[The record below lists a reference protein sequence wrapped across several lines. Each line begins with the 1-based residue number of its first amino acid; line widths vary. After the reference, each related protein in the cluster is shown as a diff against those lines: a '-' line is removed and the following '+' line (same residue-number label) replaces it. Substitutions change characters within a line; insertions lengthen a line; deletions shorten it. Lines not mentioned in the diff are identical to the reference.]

1 MSNDLKSIPKSV
13 ASAVREIMMKNQNL
27 RAEEELRRH
36 YFPEQK
42 KEEPII
48 KEDAVEDTD
57 TDDLQEGRV
66 KELTYPEPKED
77 PNYFAKKAKEI
88 EKLKKKTTNEDSGID
103 EGWYAHKEIHGSK
116 AISAKDWKAGWRLN
130 SKGQREYKGVK
141 RFQPKNEEVE
151 EVNELKKSTLASYAK
166 KATDDVSYHSFM
178 AGTMSSKDPER
189 LAQDKK
195 AGKRQA
201 GVIKAVDKMAKEAMD
216 PVGKEDSDVNNDG
229 KKTATD
235 RYLKKRREAISKSM
249 KK

>member
-48 KEDAVEDTD
+48 KEDAIEDTD

-66 KELTYPEPKED
+66 KELTYPEPKKD

-88 EKLKKKTTNEDSGID
+88 EKLKKKTTNEATD
-103 EGWYAHKEIHGSK
+103 EDDKGWYAHKEIHGSK
-116 AISAKDWKAGWRLN
+116 GISAKDWKAGWRMN
-130 SKGQREYKGVK
+130 SKGQRVK
-141 RFQPKNEEVE
+141 TNEEVE
-151 EVNELKKSTLASYAK
+151 QANEGFKSAKMEINRLKAARAK
-166 KATDDVSYHSFM
+166 NDAIAVAFNRKEKE
-178 AGTMSSKDPER
+178 KD
-189 LAQDKK
+189 
-195 AGKRQA
+195 
-201 GVIKAVDKMAKEAMD
+201 ITKEAMD